1 MPERQNTP
9 SKRRGQPFLADIAR
23 SSGKIVKI
31 RAIPDW
37 TAEWVGRGRSRSTY
51 GRRDARFGRIPGWGD
66 TTVPIAAAAL
76 RYTLSEL
83 CAHDWKAETVSI
95 GVCAAG

>member
-1 MPERQNTP
+1 
-9 SKRRGQPFLADIAR
+9 
-23 SSGKIVKI
+23 VKI

-37 TAEWVGRGRSRSTY
+37 TALSGSAVVA
-51 GRRDARFGRIPGWGD
+51 RDPRMGAATPGLDGIPGWGD